1 MTLILGKFTLRGWLE
16 AALGLAIALS
26 LVCYFLL
33 PTGKANNF
41 PTYLMGIL
49 MLLVGLPW
57 LHVLRRSWVT
67 IGSIALAGYLVLS
80 LTWSEPLFDE
90 EVHSLIGNGLLS
102 VLFVVALV
110 VCLIRFQAFQVW
122 LIQSVVLAASL
133 SALVYLI
140 TAIYLG
146 ESIDQAPLGRW
157 LSPSVGAIG
166 FGFAAILAINLTL
179 GRFNRQYKLVWGL
192 LSLMLA
198 TACIQLGIDYVS
210 FAMLAAITALSLGR
224 LWRVREPGHALLW
237 MGISFVLMVA
247 AILALNVVIDSG
259 RQMIWS
265 SVLDLIYN
273 ERVAFGFGIRSRPEF
288 HVDCDLALVAA
299 AADCAWRH
307 PHNLYVSTLFYGGI
321 IGIGGL
327 ILLMMSSVSATLESH
342 HPARWLTLS
351 LLTYGF
357 AVLMFDGNR
366 LISKIDF
373 IWLVF
378 WLPVAFASFLEL
390 DEKLSDDEL
399 DAGVRSPPDPK
410 IESA

>member
-1 MTLILGKFTLRGWLE
+1 MTTFFGKFTLRGWLE
-16 AALGLAIALS
+16 VALGLAVALS

-49 MLLVGLPW
+49 VLLVGLPW
-57 LHVLRRSWVT
+57 LDVLRRSWVLN
-67 IGSIALAGYLVLS
+67 GSIALAAYLALS
-80 LTWSEPLFDE
+80 LVWSAPLYDD

-102 VLFVVALV
+102 VLFVVAV
-110 VCLIRFQAFQVW
+110 VIGMIRFQRFQVW
-122 LIQSVVLAASL
+122 LIQGVVLAASL

-140 TAIYLG
+140 SAIYLG
-146 ESIDQAPLGRW
+146 DAIDKAPLGRW

-166 FGFAAILAINLTL
+166 FGFAAILSVNLTL
-179 GRFNRQYKLVWGL
+179 GRFNRRFKLLWGL
-192 LSLMLA
+192 LSLLLVA
-198 TACIQLGIDYVS
+198 ACIHLGIDYVS
-210 FAMLAAITALSLGR
+210 FALLAAVTALSLGR
-224 LWRVREPGHALLW
+224 VWRMRESGRASLW
-237 MGISFVLMVA
+237 MGVSFVLMVA
-247 AILALNVVIDSG
+247 TILALNVVIDSG

-273 ERVAFGFGIRSRPEF
+273 ERVAFGFGIRSRPEY
-288 HVDCDLALVAA
+288 HVDCNLELVAA

-307 PHNLYVSTLFYGGI
+307 PHNLYVSTMYYGGI

-327 ILLMMSSVSATLESH
+327 ILLMIASMSATLESH
-342 HPARWLTLS
+342 HPARWVTQS

-378 WLPVAFASFLEL
+378 WLPVAFAAFLEL

-399 DAGVRSPPDPK
+399 EAGVGSPPDPQ